1 MKRVSA
7 IGLLVATV
15 IFISGCCY
23 QEKFPEMTVIDF
35 ASSRDADYN
44 FGKRTYLVMLYK

>member
-1 MKRVSA
+1 MKKVSA
-7 IGLLVATV
+7 IDLLVATV